1 MFWQEQRQE
10 DTAAWTRQM
19 VAGVN
24 RRGCTELCFSS
35 CSWVGW
41 KKRKG
46 RIKKQLRWSLS
57 NREDGGSMQV
67 AQEDEVWGP

>member
-10 DTAAWTRQM
+10 DTAAWTRQV

-24 RRGCTELCFSS
+24 RRGYTELCFSS
-35 CSWVGW
+35 YSWVGW

-46 RIKKQLRWSLS
+46 RIKKTVEVEPEQQ
-57 NREDGGSMQV
+57 GGWWQH
-67 AQEDEVWGP
+67 AGGTGR